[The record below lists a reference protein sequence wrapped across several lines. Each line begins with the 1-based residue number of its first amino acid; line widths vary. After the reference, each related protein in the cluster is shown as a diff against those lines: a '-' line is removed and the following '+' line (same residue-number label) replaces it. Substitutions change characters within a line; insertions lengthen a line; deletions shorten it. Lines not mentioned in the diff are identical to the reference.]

1 MNDLLMLFAF
11 SLYIASNLVVITG
24 WFIMRL
30 SPDGEARQ
38 TYSFTV
44 KLYTF
49 LTVLMIMCILFKV
62 IL

>member
-30 SPDGEARQ
+30 SPDGETRQ